1 MRDTSGHDHG
11 YKRLFSH
18 PQTVE
23 ELLRGFLAA
32 DWVERLD
39 FSTLERVGNSFV
51 SEDHRE
57 RRTDVIWRV
66 LWKDGKRRSDVYLL
80 LEFQST
86 SDPFM
91 SVRILTYV
99 GLLLEEII
107 RKRKLRRNACLPIV
121 LPIVFYN
128 GKGPWRAPL
137 DLISLFVEMP
147 EGPQRHLPRLRYL
160 LLDESRMDLS
170 HPDLAENRVAILF
183 RIEVSRA
190 PEDVLRLTRELV
202 KLLPP
207 GEDPELRRTILAW
220 LTSVLRR
227 TFPGVI
233 IPATVNL
240 EDFPMSLEDN
250 MAAWRTRQEREWRR
264 NGLREGKREGRAEG
278 MHQILLR
285 LLNRRFGPI
294 SEEVRRKV
302 QEIQS
307 TRRLNTL
314 ADKILTAGSLRELGL

>member
-1 MRDTSGHDHG
+1 MKDASGHDHG

-23 ELLRGFLAA
+23 ELLRGFLNAE
-32 DWVERLD
+32 WVKNLD

-66 LWKDGKRRSDVYLL
+66 LWKDGKRRYDVYLL

-91 SVRILTYV
+91 AVRILTYV

-128 GKGPWRAPL
+128 GKRPWL
-137 DLISLFVEMP
+137 DPVELGSLFGDAP
-147 EGPQRHLPRLRYL
+147 EGPRSHLPSLRYL

-170 HPDLAENRVAILF
+170 RPDLAGNRVAMLF
-183 RIEVSRA
+183 RIEISRDL
-190 PEDVLRLTRELV
+190 EDVLRLTRELV
-202 KLLPP
+202 KLLPS
-207 GEDPELRRTILAW
+207 GQDPELHRIITAW
-220 LTSVLRR
+220 LASVLRR
-227 TFPGVI
+227 TFPDAI
-233 IPATVNL
+233 IPETVNL
-240 EDFPMSLEDN
+240 EDFPMSLEGN
-250 MAAWRTRQEREWRR
+250 MAVWI
-264 NGLREGKREGRAEG
+264 KRKRAEG
-278 MHQILLR
+278 MHEILLR
-285 LLNRRFGPI
+285 QLNRRFGPI
-294 SEEVRRKV
+294 PEEVRSKV
-302 QEIQS
+302 EKIHS

>member
-80 LEFQST
+80 LEFQS
-86 SDPFM
+86 
-91 SVRILTYV
+91 
-99 GLLLEEII
+99 
-107 RKRKLRRNACLPIV
+107 
-121 LPIVFYN
+121 
-128 GKGPWRAPL
+128 
-137 DLISLFVEMP
+137 
-147 EGPQRHLPRLRYL
+147 RHLPRLRYL